1 MQCEICGKNI
11 IKNIYV
17 SLDGAVL
24 SVCEECSKYGSV
36 VKESKPPRS
45 SERGARESIKEGFE
59 PIRGSREPEK
69 IYQLKPDYSEII
81 KSEREK
87 RNLRQ
92 EALARI
98 LSEKPS
104 VISKLETGK
113 MEPDQRLIKKIEK
126 LFGLELME
134 LTEEGG
140 SKIVQ
145 RGSDL
150 TLGDIINVKKKR
162 DRL

>member
-92 EALARI
+92 EALA
-98 LSEKPS
+98 
-104 VISKLETGK
+104 SKLETGK